1 MQSWQG
7 LLLFFWPIAWHIK
20 GAASETT
27 ERSTI
32 NHSKEYHQF
41 TVQIRPWHGNVFW
54 HLQQG
59 KHLYVNGKHQQAAAL
74 SLDFS
79 NLVTI
84 YNGDPDDPMKDRP
97 FDCHFSIAKILSSF
111 AKIGFVP
118 FTRNCLRNPKVGKE
132 LGLCTRD
139 EGLEQLQLTY
149 DLEIDV
155 IETIGFNA
163 GILDSVV
170 PSAVHVDWAS
180 TAEEQV
186 EQLLNNGKAF
196 SASGHW
202 NLCDSRIGNAGVT
215 LIAQKRRL
223 ARNEEQRLKVVAKKT
238 NASNIALQNAQHA
251 LAKYLANNNS
261 LNDKDWSDV
270 VRWALP
276 EAKVEFLLKD
286 FK

>member
-1 MQSWQG
+1 M
-7 LLLFFWPIAWHIK
+7 
-20 GAASETT
+20 
-27 ERSTI
+27 
-32 NHSKEYHQF
+32 
-41 TVQIRPWHGNVFW
+41 
-54 HLQQG
+54 
-59 KHLYVNGKHQQAAAL
+59 
-74 SLDFS
+74 
-79 NLVTI
+79 
-84 YNGDPDDPMKDRP
+84 
-97 FDCHFSIAKILSSF
+97 
-111 AKIGFVP
+111 
-118 FTRNCLRNPKVGKE
+118 
-132 LGLCTRD
+132 
-139 EGLEQLQLTY
+139 
-149 DLEIDV
+149 
-155 IETIGFNA
+155 
-163 GILDSVV
+163 
-170 PSAVHVDWAS
+170 
-180 TAEEQV
+180 